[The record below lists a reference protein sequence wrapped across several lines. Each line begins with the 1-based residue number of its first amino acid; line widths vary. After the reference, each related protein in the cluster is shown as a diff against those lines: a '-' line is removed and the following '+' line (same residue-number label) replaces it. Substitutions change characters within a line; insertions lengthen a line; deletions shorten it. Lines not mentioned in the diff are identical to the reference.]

1 MRRISGIVLSGDG
14 GCADGLQNAAS
25 TPCSGSETCKPLAN
39 AVTRSD
45 ARRIAISA
53 ILLWILPSPSRADP
67 CDLIPERGPMPA
79 EVRSGKVFSGPVVY
93 VGDGDSLCVALGPSQ
108 SQWAEVRLAD
118 FYAPELHDAG
128 GAEAKATLSRLVEG
142 KRLECVAE
150 HRSYDRVV
158 AVCRLR
164 GRSVG
169 DLMRSSGVREGGRGR
184 K

>member
-1 MRRISGIVLSGDG
+1 MIFRKKLS
-14 GCADGLQNAAS
+14 AL
-25 TPCSGSETCKPLAN
+25 
-39 AVTRSD
+39 RFY
-45 ARRIAISA
+45 AISFA
-53 ILLWILPSPSRADP
+53 LLLIGLSPGHSRADP

-79 EVRSGKVFSGPVVY
+79 QVRSGQVFSGPVVY
-93 VGDGDSLCVALGPSQ
+93 IGDGDSLCVDLGSSR

-142 KRLECVAE
+142 KRVECVAE

-164 GRSVG
+164 GRSIG
-169 DLMRSSGVREGGRGR
+169 DLMRAAGVQEGGRGKR
-184 K
+184 EQ